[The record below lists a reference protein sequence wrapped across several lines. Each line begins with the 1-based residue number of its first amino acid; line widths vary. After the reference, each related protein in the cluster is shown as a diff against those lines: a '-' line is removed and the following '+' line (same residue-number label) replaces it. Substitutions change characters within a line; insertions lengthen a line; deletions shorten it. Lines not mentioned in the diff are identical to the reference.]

1 MTIRDSFGLMQI
13 TQEKCAGSSNCSDP
27 DFNIGV
33 GAKYFADVLAQS
45 GGNVLLALGTYNGC
59 TYAPTLFRSGT
70 DEVGIRDSRD
80 VIQFCERDQE
90 SVLPVRQ
97 QPRLPSTVSQRTFLS
112 TPPAEPKLMEY
123 VHRAGYWDSTEATLV
138 PTATPSASVLSL
150 SVLNWIVGI
159 PSSAG
164 LVDTTCTAHSIF
176 LLSCLQFAIL
186 FLLLFPLLAP
196 PFSNHLFSPIIA
208 PSPHLVISQK
218 TQTNSNKNKLIVPN
232 PPPLPTSPP
241 PLPPLSKVSTPTTP
255 RLPTTPFPIPPEQ

>member
-1 MTIRDSFGLMQI
+1 MESHPSSWLPSLCRRVRARPMRWEI
-13 TQEKCAGSSNCSDP
+13 TEERTSIIPPSPSPALADNQGQLWIDADHSGEVRWIIELLGSRLQHRSRRQVLRRRPCPEWRERPPRSRYLQWMYVCSH
-27 DFNIGV
+27 
-33 GAKYFADVLAQS
+33 S
-45 GGNVLLALGTYNGC
+45 
-59 TYAPTLFRSGT
+59 FRSGT

-112 TPPAEPKLMEY
+112 TLPAEPKLMED

-159 PSSAG
+159 PSTAG

-196 PFSNHLFSPIIA
+196 PFSNHFLSHHHHLSSPRN
-208 PSPHLVISQK
+208 IS
-218 TQTNSNKNKLIVPN
+218 KNPN
-232 PPPLPTSPP
+232 
-241 PLPPLSKVSTPTTP
+241 
-255 RLPTTPFPIPPEQ
+255 